1 MDKRDV
7 RKKYLNKRNSLS
19 AQFVKLESLKIS
31 DIISQNFKMEGKTV
45 HCFIPISKK
54 NEIDT
59 WLLIDRIMEKGRVV
73 VPKANFKDN
82 SMSHFYFEKDTK
94 LVQNKYGILEPKNAE
109 KCNVEDIDIVLLP
122 LLAFDKK
129 GYRVGYGGG
138 FYDRFIAQLS
148 KKTQLIGLSLFEP
161 IDEIKDI
168 DTFDKK
174 MHCCISPTQIFY
186 FE

>member
-1 MDKRDV
+1 MLKKKLRQIYLEKREG
-7 RKKYLNKRNSLS
+7 LS
-19 AQFVKLESLKIS
+19 DQFVKLESLKIS
-31 DIISQNFKMEGKTV
+31 DILTQNFPLENKTV
-45 HCFIPISKK
+45 HCFIPIAEK

-59 WLLIDRIMEKGRVV
+59 WLLIDRIMEKGKVV
-73 VPKANFKDN
+73 VPKANFEDN
-82 SMSHFYFEKDTK
+82 SMTHYYFEKNTELALNQYD
-94 LVQNKYGILEPKNAE
+94 ILEPKNAK
-109 KCNVEDIDIVLLP
+109 KCEVKDIDIVLLP

-129 GYRVGYGGG
+129 GDRVGYGGG
-138 FYDRFIAQLS
+138 FYDRFIAQLP

-161 IDEIKDI
+161 VDEIKDI